1 MRFALGS
8 PTLTS
13 VLHADRWDYPYYF
26 KPGYGDAQERK
37 FTVWFENDRLVRW
50 EGDKQPELQPYQINT
65 PSAQGDEKAEKR
77 LNEDEARL
85 KEEQDAR
92 SATARPQSTRHPI
105 PWPAGQC
112 ARAAALTPRNSHM
125 RIAIAG
131 ASGRMG
137 QMLIEAVLAADGLE
151 LAVALDRGLGLAGPG
166 RRRPLGKQT
175 GVAITDNLD
184 ALSGAD
190 CLIDFT
196 RPRARWSICR
206 PACAMA

>member
-1 MRFALGS
+1 MGL
-8 PTLTS
+8 
-13 VLHADRWDYPYYF
+13 PYYF

-85 KEEQDAR
+85 KEEQDAKKR
-92 SATARPQSTRHPI
+92 DSAAPVDPPPNTR
-105 PWPAGQC
+105 PAGQR

-131 ASGRMG
+131 AS
-137 QMLIEAVLAADGLE
+137 AAW
-151 LAVALDRGLGLAGPG
+151 
-166 RRRPLGKQT
+166 
-175 GVAITDNLD
+175 
-184 ALSGAD
+184 
-190 CLIDFT
+190 
-196 RPRARWSICR
+196 ARC
-206 PACAMA
+206 